1 MDVGSK
7 KLSKDSLDARNFELS
22 SETKV
27 AQKGIPFILREG
39 IMYRVGQDNRMHKCL
54 TTSESIDYP

>member
-7 KLSKDSLDARNFELS
+7 KLSKDNLDARNFELS

-27 AQKGIPFILREG
+27 AQKGIAFYSKRG
-39 IMYRVGQDNRMHKCL
+39 NNVQSGTRQ
-54 TTSESIDYP
+54 